1 MQIILTKLTDERHRM
16 KIVRDDGSSEEV
28 ELVTREFLAHDM
40 LHFCLEAEASLHHS
54 FWGSL
59 AAGKTLSELSA
70 QGMATNP
77 PSEEV
82 MITESIVGPLSYIA
96 KGGTDDAQFLSIMTT
111 VFQSRSTPMPA
122 WLTEELLG
130 QIRKCFVALMGEY
143 RALPRGERM
152 VLAWPVKRLSSP
164 I

>member
-40 LHFCLEAEASLHHS
+40 LHFCLEIEAGLYHS

-70 QGMATNP
+70 QGMAANP

-111 VFQSRSTPMPA
+111 VFQSRSTPIPT
-122 WLTEELLG
+122 WLTTDLL
-130 QIRKCFVALMGEY
+130 QRIRTRFNALMGEF
-143 RALPRGERM
+143 RSLPRSESM
-152 VLAWPVKRLSSP
+152 HLSWPP
-164 I
+164 NG